1 MQITQL
7 YISTIKSLR
16 PTTVQEANVT
26 PNGLSYDRHFMLIK
40 RLDEINEDGTQKL
53 KNMHVSNFPEM
64 TLFLSELVLPN
75 SNGDDDDKVIV
86 RYNPPVDEEAAKTS
100 TTCKESRT
108 IEIPLKPDVNELK
121 TIDIVMHNSPT
132 TAHDMG
138 SKYNSWFSECF
149 GFEVILAYIGRNR
162 RQVLGSMAPSAQKSL
177 NNNTPL
183 TNKGE
188 ENGWLSLITS
198 GLLSIGG
205 LWGGGGNAAA
215 QKENEDRILTFSDCA
230 SYLVASETSLHDV
243 SDRLPDGEE
252 MDVSKFRP
260 NVVVSG
266 APTAWEEDFWGE
278 LSFQPR
284 DEKESVQL
292 ILTSNCVRCVSINI
306 DYASGKPGK
315 GPSGQVFKRLTK
327 DRRVDAGSKYSPV
340 FGRYGFLK
348 DPSKSVKIR
357 VGDNVEVSKR
367 LAERTTFDWPL

>member
-1 MQITQL
+1 
-7 YISTIKSLR
+7 
-16 PTTVQEANVT
+16 
-26 PNGLSYDRHFMLIK
+26 MLIK

-75 SNGDDDDKVIV
+75 SNGNSDDNGDDGKVIV
-86 RYNPPVDEEAAKTS
+86 RYNPPVDEEAAKIS

-108 IEIPLKPDVNELK
+108 IEIPLKPDISESK
-121 TIDIVMHNSPT
+121 TIDIVMHKSPT
-132 TAHDMG
+132 TAYDMG

-162 RQVLGSMAPSAQKSL
+162 RQVLGSMAPSARKSL
-177 NNNTPL
+177 NNTPL

-188 ENGWLSLITS
+188 EENGWLSLVKS
-198 GLLSIGG
+198 GLPSIRG
-205 LWGGGGNAAA
+205 LLGGGNAAA

-260 NVVVSG
+260 NIVLSG

-278 LSFQPR
+278 LSFQPH

-292 ILTSNCVRCVSINI
+292 ILTSNCVRCVSINV

-315 GPSGQVFKRLTK
+315 GPSGQVFKRLAK
-327 DRRVDAGSKYSPV
+327 DRRVDAGNKYSPV

-367 LAERTTFDWPL
+367 LAERTIFGKFLFALFNT